1 MGRILIACHDP
12 AVRRM
17 LCSNL
22 IQDGHNL
29 WQSKD
34 AQDARHRISVDDYDC
49 IFLTPEVSDDDV
61 LKSIAA
67 ALPATDATSV
77 IVLVPGQSL
86 GDVVNGLGSAVFQA
100 FAEPFLPALMRT
112 AAQRACERSSLVREN
127 GLLRT
132 AISRIEDQLKT
143 VSPRSSN
150 HASAHAE
157 VAAEPL
163 PAVPAF
169 TEQNQDRG
177 NGNNVDR
184 NNVAGV
190 ATDFFNLN
198 AVLDKIEKA
207 LIERTLSDAGGLQ
220 AEAARRMGLS
230 RSALAYKLHKDGIRI

>member
-1 MGRILIACHDP
+1 MGRILIACHDA

-22 IQDGHNL
+22 LQDGHSL
-29 WQSKD
+29 WQSKN

-49 IFLTPEVSDDDV
+49 IFLTPEVSDGDV

-67 ALPATDATSV
+67 ALPANAATSV
-77 IVLVPGQSL
+77 IVLAPGQWL
-86 GDVVNGLGSAVFQA
+86 GDVVNGLGSGVFQA

-127 GLLRT
+127 VLLRT
-132 AISRIEDQLKT
+132 AISRIEDELRT
-143 VSPRSSN
+143 LSSRSSG
-150 HASAHAE
+150 HTSTPAT
-157 VAAEPL
+157 VAADPL
-163 PAVPAF
+163 PALPAF
-169 TEQNQDRG
+169 GEQNH
-177 NGNNVDR
+177 NGGKFND
-184 NNVAGV
+184 VAGL

-230 RSALAYKLHKDGIRI
+230 RSALAYKLHKHGIRI